1 VLLNGLGFNR
11 ANRLTCALAE
21 EFAPM
26 KHASSPTETFILHC
40 PSQIARYRAET
51 FFTKEPDTIEWIGQ
65 IPPGE
70 TLLDVGANVGVFSL
84 YAAKRG
90 IPVYAVEPE
99 AQNFALLTR
108 NIHLNGLGARIT
120 PINVAFSDH
129 DGFEQLFL
137 SRLQPGAALHSLGRT
152 SNSSGEA
159 FASGLAQRVVTC
171 SIDSFV
177 ERYPDSRPRH
187 IKIDVDG
194 AEAKVIAGAEQT
206 LRDPAMQSLLVELSG
221 SAADRGIAERIAAC
235 GYVLARETVDTSP
248 AGARVATPTRNC
260 IFVRP

>member
-1 VLLNGLGFNR
+1 MLVNGLGFNR

-21 EFAPM
+21 EFAPR
-26 KHASSPTETFILHC
+26 KYVSSRTERFVLDC

-51 FFTKEPDTIEWIGQ
+51 FFTKEPDTIEWIDQ
-65 IPPGE
+65 IAPGE

-120 PINVAFSDH
+120 PVNVAFSDH
-129 DGFEQLFL
+129 DGFEELFL
-137 SRLQPGAALHSLGRT
+137 SRFQPGAALHSLGGMDRRD
-152 SNSSGEA
+152 A
-159 FASGLAQRVVTC
+159 CGLAQRVVTC

-177 ERYPDSRPRH
+177 ERYPDARPRH

-194 AEAKVIAGAEQT
+194 AEATVIAGAERT
-206 LRDPAMQSLLVELSG
+206 LRHPEMRSLLVELSG
-221 SAADRGIAERIAAC
+221 TVTDRAVAERIAAC
-235 GYVLARETVDTSP
+235 GYVLTRETVDRSP
-248 AGARVATPTRNC
+248 AGRRAETPTRNC
-260 IFVRP
+260 IFVRT